1 MANDKKPEL
10 PPFAEFVNSNADL
23 FGAIIVILFASC
35 RRNSAAAAGPIP
47 PSTPSFFPF
56 FLYAAPP

>member
-23 FGAIIVILFASC
+23 FGAIIVILIRHRGRLDHHQRTVLEEETVWHREKNRPA
-35 RRNSAAAAGPIP
+35 
-47 PSTPSFFPF
+47 
-56 FLYAAPP
+56 